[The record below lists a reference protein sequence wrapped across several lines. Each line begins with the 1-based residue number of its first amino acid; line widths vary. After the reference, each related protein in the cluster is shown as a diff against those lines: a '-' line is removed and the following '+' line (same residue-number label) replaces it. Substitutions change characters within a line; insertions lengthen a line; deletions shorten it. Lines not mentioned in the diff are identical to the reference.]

1 MSILLYFFK
10 INHHNSKQQHRKELY
25 NLLHLILRNSEVL
38 PHCNYLQS
46 YITAALECFV
56 FTKSIITNNEIITVI
71 NKNKLKN
78 IISFISKRD
87 CYGIHYMNRLTELYY
102 HI

>member
-1 MSILLYFFK
+1 MMNLLHFFK
-10 INHHNSKQQHRKELY
+10 INHPNKQQHRKELFEI
-25 NLLHLILRNSEVL
+25 LHLILKNSEVL

-46 YITAALECFV
+46 YITAALDCFV
-56 FTKSIITNNEIITVI
+56 FTKSIITNSVIINII

-87 CYGIHYMNRLTELYY
+87 CYGIQYMNKLSELYFL
-102 HI
+102 I